1 MFNYKRE
8 SGATILCTL
17 YLERNY
23 IREREREREKGARG
37 GGRKEER
44 ENEKTEKVRKRERRK
59 QKLQCSYDT
68 CHPCSV
74 DISVLALKKLT
85 KLILSLYLRIKN
97 MCTIHKTPYN
107 I

>member
-1 MFNYKRE
+1 MPQYCALYTWKETTFERE
-8 SGATILCTL
+8 K
-17 YLERNY
+17 
-23 IREREREREKGARG
+23 EREREKGVRG

-74 DISVLALKKLT
+74 DICVCT
-85 KLILSLYLRIKN
+85 KG
-97 MCTIHKTPYN
+97 TD
-107 I
+107 